1 MVSHGL
7 LGQVRAERR
16 PRRIARNPGGDPRA
30 VGLPAGYPALHHA
43 LIVPITSLSFSY
55 GWLCLVNKLGA
66 QEFSD
71 EDEKVVAVLGA
82 QVGRIYENGSLYT
95 EVQRHADQLQLE
107 VLERKRVIEEL
118 RTSAKGGD
126 DKVSATER
134 AWQAKLAKREKE
146 LQALVDQ
153 SNKALREQMVDSVA
167 MRMATEIAGD
177 NAEII
182 LPHITRRLSA
192 EVVDGKAV
200 TRVLDA
206 DAAGSALKPEELQK
220 EFLSNDRFSA
230 IVVASRASGSGAGGG
245 RKGGGAT
252 SKRLSEMSATEEAK
266 FANEKPAEYQQM
278 LAAEQG

>member
-1 MVSHGL
+1 M
-7 LGQVRAERR
+7 
-16 PRRIARNPGGDPRA
+16 
-30 VGLPAGYPALHHA
+30 ALKA
-43 LIVPITSLSFSY
+43 KIDESAFKKLS
-55 GWLCLVNKLGA
+55 
-66 QEFSD
+66 E
-71 EDEKVVAVLGA
+71 
-82 QVGRIYENGSLYT
+82 
-95 EVQRHADQLQLE
+95 
-107 VLERKRVIEEL
+107 
-118 RTSAKGGD
+118 
-126 DKVSATER
+126 
-134 AWQAKLAKREKE
+134 E
-146 LQALVDQ
+146 LQAEYKKQDDG
-153 SNKALREQMVDSVA
+153 SYALDLDGAEDTSALKTQMVDSVA

-206 DAAGSALKPEELQK
+206 DGAVSALKPEELQK

>member
-1 MVSHGL
+1 MALKAKIDESAFKKLSEELQGEYKKQDDGSYALDLEGAEDTSALKRAKDHEK
-7 LGQVRAERR
+7 AERKK
-16 PRRIARNPGGDPRA
+16 AEDA
-30 VGLPAGYPALHHA
+30 AKAA
-43 LIVPITSLSFSY
+43 QA
-55 GWLCLVNKLGA
+55 KLEETQA
-66 QEFSD
+66 E
-71 EDEKVVAVLGA
+71 L
-82 QVGRIYENGSLYT
+82 
-95 EVQRHADQLQLE
+95 
-107 VLERKRVIEEL
+107 EEL

-146 LQALVDQ
+146 LQAQVDQ

-206 DAAGSALKPEELQK
+206 DGAVSALKPEELQK